1 MALKM
6 KGLLQS
12 DYDVQSYAD
21 YIAGKRKY
29 FTIEGMT
36 IEKNPSAPTLHEDPV
51 PFLRT
56 KYTSASFVVSTKV
69 AKDYIKTYEMEGGII
84 TNTTGNSYETGI
96 QGRRDG
102 QTQMLRIGKLSYIK
116 DTFLFAAYIWTLTDF
131 EKIEDDPEKVFTDSF
146 KLVGMWNYD
155 ICHLYPAV
163 KIEHQLYVACEHHSC
178 EIKKLKSDI
187 MRLDAEN
194 ESAADDVK
202 TITKKLFDSV
212 HDIDDKQ
219 SWNKVEIKK
228 LQDQLVQLTMQH
240 ECTKQISK
248 NLEEM
253 IVGACSSLSS
263 AIDKNE
269 KSNNECFEQLYKC
282 IDKIGKHEQ
291 YCQEMED
298 EFAYLLRDQR
308 DDFNKEIRGL
318 ELFTST
324 FLIIVTFIVGTAIAF
339 SIANYVSLRNYQQP
353 EQSSALV
360 CL

>member
-12 DYDVQSYAD
+12 DYDVQSYTD

-29 FTIEGMT
+29 FTIQGMT

-56 KYTSASFVVSTKV
+56 KYTSTSFIVSTKV
-69 AKDYIKTYEMEGGII
+69 AKDYIKTYEMEGGVICASVGPDKV
-84 TNTTGNSYETGI
+84 TREKFYEHLFNK
-96 QGRRDG
+96 D
-102 QTQMLRIGKLSYIK
+102 RIGILAYIK
-116 DTFLFAAYIWTLTDF
+116 NEFLFIAYIWTLPDF
-131 EKIEDDPEKVFTDSF
+131 EKIEDDPEKVFAESF
-146 KLVGMWNYD
+146 KVVGMWDYD
-155 ICHLYPAV
+155 ACKIVDKHCGNPKPFANGIAEASNV
-163 KIEHQLYVACEHHSC
+163 KYKLHVACEHHSC
-178 EIKKLKSDI
+178 EIKKLKSDL

-194 ESAADDVK
+194 ESAADAV
-202 TITKKLFDSV
+202 
-212 HDIDDKQ
+212 
-219 SWNKVEIKK
+219 KK

-253 IVGACSSLSS
+253 IIGACSSLSS

-269 KSNNECFEQLYKC
+269 KSNKECFEQLYKC

-298 EFAYLLRDQR
+298 EFAYLMKDQR

-318 ELFTST
+318 EMFTSV
-324 FLIIVTFIVGTAIAF
+324 FLIIVTFVVGTGIAF
-339 SIANYVSLRNYQQP
+339 SIAQYVSLRNQQQP

>member
-1 MALKM
+1 MMTNM
-6 KGLLQS
+6 KPQ
-12 DYDVQSYAD
+12 
-21 YIAGKRKY
+21 
-29 FTIEGMT
+29 
-36 IEKNPSAPTLHEDPV
+36 P
-51 PFLRT
+51 
-56 KYTSASFVVSTKV
+56 
-69 AKDYIKTYEMEGGII
+69 
-84 TNTTGNSYETGI
+84 
-96 QGRRDG
+96 
-102 QTQMLRIGKLSYIK
+102 
-116 DTFLFAAYIWTLTDF
+116 DF

-146 KLVGMWNYD
+146 KVVGMWDYD
-155 ICHLYPAV
+155 DF
-163 KIEHQLYVACEHHSC
+163 KIVDKYCGNPKPFTNGIAEASNVEYKLHVASGYHSC
-178 EIKKLKSDI
+178 EIKKLKSDL

-194 ESAADDVK
+194 ESAADAVK

-324 FLIIVTFIVGTAIAF
+324 FLIIVTFIVGTGIAF
-339 SIANYVSLRNYQQP
+339 SIANYVSLRNYQQQQP

>member
-1 MALKM
+1 MAMKM
-6 KGLLQS
+6 KGSLRS
-12 DYDVQSYAD
+12 DYDVQSYTD

-29 FTIEGMT
+29 FTIYGMEFDDGNGQNTNAPLEPLLFLTNKCSRT
-36 IEKNPSAPTLHEDPV
+36 IF
-51 PFLRT
+51 PFKITT
-56 KYTSASFVVSTKV
+56 KLI
-69 AKDYIKTYEMEGGII
+69 KDYINIYGM
-84 TNTTGNSYETGI
+84 ETGI
-96 QGRRDG
+96 IHKGA
-102 QTQMLRIGKLSYIK
+102 IAYIK
-116 DTFLFAAYIWTLTDF
+116 DSFLFMTHNIISIYDF
-131 EKIEDDPEKVFTDSF
+131 EKLDDPEKTVADSF
-146 KLVGMWNYD
+146 TPQGMWNYD
-155 ICHLYPAV
+155 TCSI
-163 KIEHQLYVACEHHSC
+163 IEQGNLAYQLHVASEHHSC

-187 MRLDAEN
+187 MRLNAEN
-194 ESAADDVK
+194 ESAADV
-202 TITKKLFDSV
+202 V
-212 HDIDDKQ
+212 
-219 SWNKVEIKK
+219 KK
-228 LQDQLVQLTMQH
+228 LQDQLDCLTLQH

-269 KSNNECFEQLYKC
+269 KSNVECFEQLYKC
-282 IDKIGKHEQ
+282 IDKIGKQEQ

-324 FLIIVTFIVGTAIAF
+324 FLIIVTFIVGTGIAF
-339 SIANYVSLRNYQQP
+339 SIAHYVSLRNQQQQQP